1 MSQFTERVKRNI
13 GDVRSLGE
21 LARDW
26 AWQLS
31 PSHTPDDPPNWPIAP
46 ADLRD
51 TYLVW
56 PTTYQSDN
64 ATDWVRNLLA
74 GFERLLPVRRVDLP
88 QRYER
93 IVLIR
98 LIVAGQT
105 YDLAIDYSDYLDEIH
120 PEAIR
125 QATVYFKMQH
135 RRGGYGDERIVP
147 GGYVNKSK
155 PLYRYLRRLR
165 GIKDGTASSADV
177 YGRFGLEFASETRKK
192 AVAMLSEQS
201 AFGFTGSTQRVRH
214 GQSLREVAR
223 AKICIDLPGNGDL
236 CFRLIDY
243 LAIGVCIIGPA
254 HRTVM
259 HVPLVDREHLVHC
272 APDLSDLVSL
282 CKHYLQDDD
291 ERRRITYNA
300 RSYFDRYLH
309 RDQLSAY
316 YLHTA
321 LERARKQA

>member
-1 MSQFTERVKRNI
+1 MSRIFERVTKNL
-13 GDVRSLGE
+13 GDFRSLRE

-26 AWQLS
+26 TWQLS
-31 PSHTPDDPPNWPIAP
+31 PSHVPDVSPTWPIAP
-46 ADLRD
+46 AYLRD
-51 TYLVW
+51 AYLLW
-56 PTTYQSDN
+56 PTTYQWDK
-64 ATDWVRNLLA
+64 ATGWVRNLLA

-105 YDLAIDYSDYLDEIH
+105 YDLAIDYSDYLEEIN

-147 GGYVNKSK
+147 GGYINYSM

-165 GIKDGTASSADV
+165 GIKDGTAPTADV
-177 YGRFGLEFASETRKK
+177 YGRFGLQFASQTRKK
-192 AVAMLSEQS
+192 AVAMLSEQP
-201 AFGFTGSTQRVRH
+201 AFGFTGGTQRVRH
-214 GQSLREVAR
+214 GQSLREVAQ
-223 AKICIDLPGNGDL
+223 AKICIDLPGNGDF

-243 LAIGVCIIGPA
+243 LAIGACIIAPV

-272 APDLSDLVSL
+272 APDLSDLVLL
-282 CKHYLQDDD
+282 CKQYLQDDD
-291 ERRRITYNA
+291 ERRRITNNA

-316 YLHTA
+316 YLHIA